1 MEYDDP
7 LKDFVIISI
16 IVITVILA
24 VMGLHFIITGKTQK
38 VHIIYMENGQ
48 KVYETY
54 DYEKT
59 YKEWE

>member
-7 LKDFVIISI
+7 IKDFVTIAT
-16 IVITVILA
+16 IVITVLFS

-38 VHIIYMENGQ
+38 VHTIYIENGQ

-54 DYEKT
+54 DYEKP
-59 YKEWE
+59 YKEAE